1 MTKSPTRFRVSTS
14 NMDDVKTKFE
24 AAAPGSIVHV
34 QFGTKTLEIVK
45 EVEGAAVAVATVAAA
60 EEAPTRS
67 VETCNHGLRGT
78 NLKDAQANKLI
89 TAMYDSYK
97 KLKMEFCAERAT
109 NTGVKQEDVL
119 LGNQTLTFMRFRK
132 DYVDKTQLLKDT
144 YYAEKPP
151 TTFDAEAEAWLWA
164 YWQRVVT
171 YRAPRDRTAER
182 AALKRKKEGVAG
194 AEDLMSE

>member
-1 MTKSPTRFRVSTS
+1 
-14 NMDDVKTKFE
+14 MDDVKAKFE

-34 QFGTKTLEIVK
+34 QFGNKTLEIVK
-45 EVEGAAVAVATVAAA
+45 EKEGAAVATVAAA
-60 EEAPTRS
+60 EEAPTQS
-67 VETCNHGLRGT
+67 VETCSHGLRGA

-109 NTGVKQEDVL
+109 KTGVKQEDVL
-119 LGNQTLTFMRFRK
+119 LGNQTLTFMHFRK
-132 DYVDKTQLLKDT
+132 DYVDKTQLRKDT

-151 TTFDAEAEAWLWA
+151 TNFDAEAEAWLWA